1 MQKQRKPIP
10 VMYRG
15 IVDTPKAK
23 ASQAKQANDRNKTI
37 ASYYFDEAP
46 TIPNLA
52 KGVYYW
58 TKGNLFG
65 GSEDPEDY
73 IHIKGEPFIIGGPS
87 KTISSTGAK
96 VLKEVVGKRPQK
108 VVEVIRNGVRD
119 FQRGVARGTRV
130 GRKEGAEEAVKAI
143 NKKVSRAYK
152 LGVQRGTQTAERTAK
167 KTAQQKAQE
176 SVQEAQRKY
185 KEGWTN
191 GRKQGADIQRRWL
204 ERSSKQAASSTS
216 AGQQAASSTS
226 AGQQAAETPGLGFWG
241 NTRRVLWETK
251 NNNFGKYYKWRNT
264 VRVPIYMAGTPFIM
278 GSASQGLPEYFKY
291 MGTAFEKGR
300 QAAGY
305 KPDSTSNTS
314 AVQQPP
320 LVIQDS
326 TNNNS
331 QDTIVPVLRNNN
343 DQLTTSSQDTIV
355 PIDRNNNDPVT
366 TSSRE
371 QLDSIN
377 KAWGR

>member
-23 ASQAKQANDRNKTI
+23 ALQAKQANDRNKTI

-73 IHIKGEPFIIGGPS
+73 IHIKGEPPIIGGPL

-130 GRKEGAEEAVKAI
+130 GRKEGAEEAVKAM
-143 NKKVSRAYK
+143 NEKVSRAYK

-204 ERSSKQAASSTS
+204 ERSSKQATSSTS
-216 AGQQAASSTS
+216 AGQQAV
-226 AGQQAAETPGLGFWG
+226 ETPGLGFWG

-251 NNNFGKYYKWRNT
+251 NNNFGKYYKWRNAA
-264 VRVPIYMAGTPFIM
+264 RVPIYMTGTPFII
-278 GSASQGLPEYFKY
+278 GSATEGLPQYFKY
-291 MGTAFEKGR
+291 AGKAFEEGR

-305 KPDSTSNTS
+305 KPDSTSNAS
-314 AVQQPP
+314 V
-320 LVIQDS
+320 VQDS

-331 QDTIVPVLRNNN
+331 QDTIAPVY
-343 DQLTTSSQDTIV
+343 
-355 PIDRNNNDPVT
+355 RNNNDPVT
-366 TSSRE
+366 TSSKA

-377 KAWGR
+377 KEWGK